1 MDVEI
6 PESWPAFLRQFTGF
20 STPEAVGMIGTI
32 AFCPKTGAQL
42 SEERYY
48 DEHGRALRVPIEDAF
63 VAGDNLDGE
72 LTTGAVRSSQ
82 RALLV
87 HFRRTHQFHRP
98 ENADLYRNVAL
109 WLRQLKQTASDPQTP
124 DMVVWLAL
132 SARVRR
138 EGYDA
143 EWMLSHVALRCPRCH
158 GRLTYEQLG
167 PDALS
172 ASCGTNC
179 TDDNANRLTEIENL
193 AADLYAQTFERGQI
207 EERAEDEE
215 NGMQVSDLEILESRH
230 LTVYPRDRDQLL
242 RLSTV
247 APGRGR

>member
-1 MDVEI
+1 MDVEF

-20 STPEAVGMIGTI
+20 STSEAVGMIGTI
-32 AFCPKTGAQL
+32 TFCPKTGAQL

-48 DEHGRALRVPIEDAF
+48 DAYGRGLRAPIEDAF
-63 VAGDNLDGE
+63 VAGDDLDGE

-87 HFRRTHQFHRP
+87 HFRRTHQFYRP

-109 WLRQLKQTASDPQTP
+109 WLRQLKQTASGPQTP

-132 SARVRR
+132 CARVRR
-138 EGYDA
+138 EGHDA

-158 GRLTYEQLG
+158 GRLKYDQVG

-179 TDDNANRLTEIENL
+179 TDDNADRLTEIETL
-193 AADLYAQTFERGQI
+193 AVDLYVQTFERG
-207 EERAEDEE
+207 ETEAGAEDVE
-215 NGMQVSDLEILESRH
+215 NGMPIGDLEILEG
-230 LTVYPRDRDQLL
+230 RDPAVSAGL
-242 RLSTV
+242 
-247 APGRGR
+247 